1 MATLNVDDARLGV
14 RRVAHERGS
23 GYQRAYARLD
33 AIDCG
38 LCDAGRHAGSVRLPR
53 FRRYAFVARWY
64 DQLSGERTV
73 YRRPRLAGVAAL
85 DLRPGERVLDIG
97 CGTGLNMPW
106 LVDLVGT
113 SGEVVG
119 VDTSATMLDRA
130 RSRISGAGWANV
142 TVLRGDAASL
152 DTLLAE
158 HDRYDAV
165 LFTYALSIID
175 SWQQAFDQAVRRLRP
190 GGRVVVVDLGLPTG
204 RWRWLTP
211 LARLACFSGGADPYR
226 QPWTLVT
233 HSLQSAT
240 HTVLRGGHVHSAA
253 GQVAGRRSDGTGR
266 EAEPSR

>member
-1 MATLNVDDARLGV
+1 MTHVWV

-23 GYQRAYARLD
+23 GYQRAYARMD

-38 LCDAGRHAGSVRLPR
+38 LWNAGRHACRHAGSVRLPR
-53 FRRYAFVARWY
+53 FRRYAFAARWY
-64 DQLSGERTV
+64 DQLSAERTV
-73 YRRPRLAGVAAL
+73 YRRPRITGVAAL
-85 DLRPGERVLDIG
+85 DLRPGERVLDIA

-130 RSRISGAGWANV
+130 RSRISDAGWVNV
-142 TVLRGDAASL
+142 TVLRGDAADL

-158 HDRYDAV
+158 HETYDAV

-175 SWQQAFDQAVRRLRP
+175 RWQQAFDQAFRRLRP

-211 LARLACFSGGADPYR
+211 LARLVCFSGGADPYR

-233 HSLQSAT
+233 HYLQGAT
-240 HTVLRGGHVHSAA
+240 HTVLRGGHVHCAA
-253 GQVAGRRSDGTGR
+253 GQVAGRRSDATGR
-266 EAEPSR
+266 EAKLSR